1 MKEFKDENRLYR
13 VDLIES
19 ERGFGK
25 KLFDAEWFIEE
36 ANALKYIKEYNSKN
50 NLETVPSYYTFAE
63 LYGLVEV
70 EMNLEDACD
79 YVSNKIIVL
88 YKEFKPS
95 GKWTYDKELEVHLE
109 NPNDWDDIIN
119 IIKEKHRENIKD
131 GYSYLIM
138 ESKCGKYGYPHLI
151 KG

>member
-1 MKEFKDENRLYR
+1 MKNSLYR

-19 ERGFGK
+19 ESGFCKNMYGTI
-25 KLFDAEWFIEE
+25 WFIEE
-36 ANALKYIKEYNSKN
+36 SNAINYIKEYNSKN
-50 NLETVPSYYTFAE
+50 KLETVPSYYTFAE
-63 LYGLVEV
+63 LYGMVEV

-79 YVSNKIIVL
+79 YVSNKIVVL

-95 GKWTYDKELEVHLE
+95 GKWTYNKELEVNLDML
-109 NPNDWDDIIN
+109 NPNDWERVIDII
-119 IIKEKHRENIKD
+119 KDKRQENIKD

-138 ESKCGKYGYPHLI
+138 ESKCGKYWYPHLI